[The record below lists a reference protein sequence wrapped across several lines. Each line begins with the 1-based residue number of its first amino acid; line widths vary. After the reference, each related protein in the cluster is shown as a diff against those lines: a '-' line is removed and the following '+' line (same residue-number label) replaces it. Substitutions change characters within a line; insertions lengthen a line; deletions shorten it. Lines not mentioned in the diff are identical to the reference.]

1 MTKLQNRTST
11 NRTLILMIIAFL
23 GIFVYGLLAALPG
36 SVLPTLE
43 RNQFLPSDSAVGTFL
58 LINAVG
64 AVLAY
69 AVSGP
74 IIDRIGTKMALLI
87 GSVCVIGSMIGFALI
102 VTRVPATSALIFI
115 FGCSLVLGFGANAI
129 VASGHALVAEVADTW
144 RNSAL
149 NLLDVCFGL
158 GLASLPLVVQT
169 LQRQGGL
176 ELIFWSLGALTV
188 VLLLLIVTSR
198 FPAPTQ
204 SHSSRAG
211 EAGSL
216 FGNPSFLLLALALF
230 MYVGAEVA
238 VGKWVVTLM
247 QRDASILASQGVS
260 AAQFDAMSR
269 MSPDVLNKFFEVDP
283 TGVRIASYAL
293 RTLSLFAM
301 ALLVGRL
308 VSSFL
313 LGVLRVNSFLL
324 MTAGSILTTG
334 SLLIAF
340 TASSSGTVRL
350 GLILAG
356 FGMGPIFPTSVGLAS
371 VMNPRIAGTAMSW
384 VMGVGFAGLLVIP
397 PAVGYVSSAVGGSEG
412 NVRTGLTAVI
422 AASVVMLLL
431 HALLLFRERRYRSLE
446 SETVHE

>member
-1 MTKLQNRTST
+1 MTEDQNTT
-11 NRTLILMIIAFL
+11 PNNRTLILMIIAFL

-74 IIDRIGTKMALLI
+74 IIDRIGTKVALLV

-102 VTRVPATSALIFI
+102 VTKVQANSALILI

-149 NLLDVCFGL
+149 NLLDICFGL
-158 GLASLPLVVQT
+158 GLASLPLVVQA

-176 ELIFWSLGALTV
+176 ELIFLSLGILTLA
-188 VLLLLIVTSR
+188 LLLLIVTSR
-198 FPAPTQ
+198 FPVATQ
-204 SHSSRAG
+204 SHSSETR

-216 FGNPSFLLLALALF
+216 FSNPGFVLLALALF
-230 MYVGAEVA
+230 MYVGAEVS
-238 VGKWVVTLM
+238 VGKWVVTFM

-260 AAQFDAMSR
+260 AAHLEAMSR
-269 MSPDVLNKFFEVDP
+269 MSPDVLNKFFEADP
-283 TGVRIASYAL
+283 IGVGIASYAL
-293 RTLSLFAM
+293 RTLSLFAI
-301 ALLVGRL
+301 ALLIGRL
-308 VSSFL
+308 VSSLL
-313 LGVLRVNSFLL
+313 LGVLHVNSVLL
-324 MTAGSILTTG
+324 MTAGSLLTTV

-350 GLILAG
+350 GLIAAG

-397 PAVGYVSSAVGGSEG
+397 PAVGYISSAVGGSEG

-422 AASVVMLLL
+422 IASGVMLLL
-431 HALLLFRERRYRSLE
+431 HVLLLLRERGKAAG
-446 SETVHE
+446 

>member
-1 MTKLQNRTST
+1 LTEQQTRPSS
-11 NRTLILMIIAFL
+11 NRTLVLMIIAFL

-58 LINAVG
+58 LINAIG

-74 IIDRIGTKMALLI
+74 IIDRIGTKVALLV

-102 VTRVPATSALIFI
+102 VTRVQATSALILI

-149 NLLDVCFGL
+149 NLLDICFGL
-158 GLASLPLVVQT
+158 GLASLPLVVQA

-198 FPAPTQ
+198 FPVVTQ
-204 SHSSRAG
+204 SHSSGAG

-230 MYVGAEVA
+230 MYVGAEVS
-238 VGKWVVTLM
+238 VGKWVVTFM
-247 QRDASILASQGVS
+247 ERDASILASQGVS
-260 AAQFDAMSR
+260 AGHLEVMRR
-269 MSPDVLNKFFEVDP
+269 MSPDVLSKFFEADP
-283 TGVRIASYAL
+283 IGVGIAGYAL

-308 VSSFL
+308 VSSLL

-324 MTAGSILTTG
+324 MTAGSLLTTV

-340 TASSSGTVRL
+340 TASSSSTVRL
-350 GLILAG
+350 GLISAG

-397 PAVGYVSSAVGGSEG
+397 PAVGYVSSAVGGSVG

-422 AASVVMLLL
+422 VASVVMLLL
-431 HALLLFRERRYRSLE
+431 HALLLLRERGKAAE
-446 SETVHE
+446 

>member
-1 MTKLQNRTST
+1 
-11 NRTLILMIIAFL
+11 MIIAFL

-74 IIDRIGTKMALLI
+74 IIDRIGTKVALVV
-87 GSVCVIGSMIGFALI
+87 GSLCVIGSMIGFSLI
-102 VTRVPATSALIFI
+102 VTRVPAASALILI

-149 NLLDVCFGL
+149 NLLDICFGL
-158 GLASLPLVVQT
+158 GLASLPLVVQA
-169 LQRQGGL
+169 LQRRGGL

-198 FPAPTQ
+198 FPVATQ
-204 SHSSRAG
+204 SHSSGTA

-230 MYVGAEVA
+230 MYVGAEVS
-238 VGKWVVTLM
+238 VGKWVVTFM
-247 QRDASILASQGVS
+247 QRDASILASQGVT
-260 AAQFDAMSR
+260 ATQLEAMGR
-269 MSPDVLNKFFEVDP
+269 MSPDALNKFFEADP
-283 TGVRIASYAL
+283 VGVGIASYAL
-293 RTLSLFAM
+293 STLSMFAV

-313 LGVLRVNSFLL
+313 LGVMRVNSVLL
-324 MTAGSILTTG
+324 MTAGSLLTTA

-340 TASSSGTVRL
+340 NASSSATVRL
-350 GLILAG
+350 GLIAAG

-371 VMNPRIAGTAMSW
+371 VMNPRISGTAMSW
-384 VMGVGFAGLLVIP
+384 VMGIGFAGLLVIP
-397 PAVGYVSSAVGGSEG
+397 PAVGYVSSAVGGSQG

-422 AASVVMLLL
+422 VASVVMLLL
-431 HALLLFRERRYRSLE
+431 HVLLLFRERGRT
-446 SETVHE
+446 SE